1 MTILKTKQTQRL
13 FKLMNLLNNFLI
25 YTNSEDSLIS
35 VEVVGGSLKIKLD
48 DVFTLEELE
57 ARFNITG
64 DDFVRRERNE
74 TITVWISL

>member
-1 MTILKTKQTQRL
+1 MIILKTKQTQRL

-64 DDFVRRERNE
+64 DDFVRCERNE
-74 TITVWISL
+74 IITVWISL